1 MKKSLLAL
9 SILLSTSV
17 MADYKIIMSGKS
29 GNIAIPEQPA
39 PQFSGHTFTSCG
51 QTGKF
56 GPSLSQCQ
64 SAYSGDEIL
73 ENEFNFSISN
83 GIQSWTVPKSG
94 TYVFEIAAP
103 SLHQNYSNGRGSII
117 KSTVNLN
124 AGEIVKIVVGQR
136 GVGSWPVTEGTTINS
151 NDGLGGAGGSFV
163 YTGSIGGSGLIGAAG
178 GGNVNCNPTNLNSCP
193 GGANDGEH
201 GDLIYNE
208 YIPSG
213 PGTGWLSSHGKSLV
227 SYDQN
232 GNVWSGSP
240 SNVQGG
246 QRFLG
251 GNESDCNTSSCDIQV
266 GGFGGGGG
274 AGNDN
279 IGGSG
284 GYTGG
289 ANAANNAYS
298 GEGYPGASSPVSA
311 TRSES
316 VVFTGSNSGKGYV
329 KVSVQ

>member
-1 MKKSLLAL
+1 MKKSILAL

-17 MADYKIIMSGKS
+17 MADYKVIMSGKS
-29 GNIAIPEQPA
+29 GNITIPEKPA

-64 SAYSGDEIL
+64 SSYSGNEIL
-73 ENEFNFSISN
+73 GSELGFSISN
-83 GIQSWTVPKSG
+83 GIQSWTVPETG

-103 SLHQNYSNGRGSII
+103 SLHKDYSNGRGSVIT
-117 KSTVNLN
+117 STVNLN
-124 AGEIVKIVVGQR
+124 AGEVVNVVVGQR
-136 GVGSWPVTEGTTINS
+136 GIGPWPVIEGGGS
-151 NDGLGGAGGSFV
+151 LGGAGGSFV

-178 GGNVNCNPTNLNSCP
+178 GGNVNCNPTNLNSCT
-193 GGANDGEH
+193 GGSNNGNHGLFNYTND
-201 GDLIYNE
+201 YM
-208 YIPSG
+208 PSG
-213 PGTGWLSSHGKSLV
+213 PGTGWFSSYGK
-227 SYDQN
+227 YTKYTK
-232 GNVWSGSP
+232 P
-240 SNVQGG
+240 QGG
-246 QRFLG
+246 QRFTG
-251 GNESDCNTSSCDIQV
+251 GNESDCGYGSCAINV

-274 AGNDN
+274 SGNDN

-298 GEGYPGASSPVSA
+298 NEGYPGGSSPVSA

-316 VVFTGSNSGKGYV
+316 VVFTGTNSGKGYV
-329 KVSVQ
+329 TVSAQ

>member
-29 GNIAIPEQPA
+29 SNITIPEQPA

-83 GIQSWTVPKSG
+83 GIQSWTVPESG

-117 KSTVNLN
+117 TSTVKLN
-124 AGEIVKIVVGQR
+124 AGEVVKIVVGQR
-136 GVGSWPVTEGTTINS
+136 GVGSWPVTEGSTLNIG
-151 NDGLGGAGGSFV
+151 DGLGGAGGSFV
-163 YTGSIGGSGLIGAAG
+163 YTGTIGGSGLIGAAG
-178 GGNVNCNPTNLNSCP
+178 GGNVNCNPTNLNSCT
-193 GGANDGEH
+193 GQSNNGQHGLI
-201 GDLIYNE
+201 GDLNGV
-208 YIPSG
+208 PSA
-213 PGTGWLSSHGKSLV
+213 PGTGWLSSYGKVNATYNESK
-227 SYDQN
+227 
-232 GNVWSGSP
+232 P
-240 SNVQGG
+240 QGG

-251 GNESDCNTSSCDIQV
+251 GNESDCGYGGCAINV

-274 AGNDN
+274 SGNDN

-289 ANAANNAYS
+289 ANADDNAYS

-329 KVSVQ
+329 NVSVQ

>member
-1 MKKSLLAL
+1 MKKSILAL

-17 MADYKIIMSGKS
+17 MADYKVIMSGKS
-29 GNIAIPEQPA
+29 GNITIPEKPA

-64 SAYSGDEIL
+64 SAYSGNEIL
-73 ENEFNFSISN
+73 GSEFSFSISS
-83 GIQSWTVPKSG
+83 GIQSWTVPETG

-103 SLHQNYSNGRGSII
+103 SLHKDYSNGRGSVIT
-117 KSTVNLN
+117 STVNLN
-124 AGEIVKIVVGQR
+124 AGEVVNIVVGQR
-136 GVGSWPVTEGTTINS
+136 GVGSWPVTSGDTLNGQ
-151 NDGLGGAGGSFV
+151 DGLGGAGGTFV

-178 GGNVNCNPTNLNSCP
+178 GGNVNCDPTNLDSCS
-193 GGANDGEH
+193 GGSNNGSY
-201 GDLIYNE
+201 GSIKYS
-208 YIPSG
+208 YFMPSG
-213 PGTGWLSSHGKSLV
+213 PGTGWKGSYGKLTI
-227 SYDQN
+227 YDHQN
-232 GNVWSGSP
+232 NLMPGRNP
-240 SNVQGG
+240 QGG

-251 GNESDCNTSSCDIQV
+251 GNESDCGYYSCVINV

-274 AGNDN
+274 SGNDN

-298 GEGYPGASSPVSA
+298 NEGYPGGSSPVSA

-316 VVFTGSNSGKGYV
+316 VVFTGANSGTGYV
-329 KVSVQ
+329 TVSAQ

>member
-29 GNIAIPEQPA
+29 GNIAIPEQPD

-64 SAYSGDEIL
+64 SAYSGDEVL

-83 GIQSWTVPKSG
+83 GIQSWTVPESG

-117 KSTVNLN
+117 TSIVNLN
-124 AGEIVKIVVGQR
+124 AGEVVKIVVGQR
-136 GVGSWPVTEGTTINS
+136 GVGSWPVTEGSTLNIG
-151 NDGLGGAGGSFV
+151 DGLGGAGGSFV
-163 YTGSIGGSGLIGAAG
+163 YTGTIGGSGLIGAAG
-178 GGNVNCNPTNLNSCP
+178 GGNVNCNPTNLNSCT
-193 GGANDGEH
+193 GSSNNGQH
-201 GDLIYNE
+201 GPVRYTNN
-208 YIPSG
+208 YMPSG
-213 PGTGWLSSHGKSLV
+213 PGTGWVSSYGKLPNST
-227 SYDQN
+227 N
-232 GNVWSGSP
+232 P
-240 SNVQGG
+240 QGG

-251 GNESDCNTSSCDIQV
+251 GNESDCGYGGCAINV

-274 AGNDN
+274 SGNDS

-298 GEGYPGASSPVSA
+298 NEGYPGGSSPVSA